1 MRSTAQL
8 FTGPLRFT
16 AVGQKSSE
24 VKMANKKHVRCSECG
39 LKRKSAGHDEGEDH
53 IRRKAWKASK
63 AAQKKAS
70 TV

>member
-1 MRSTAQL
+1 
-8 FTGPLRFT
+8 
-16 AVGQKSSE
+16 
-24 VKMANKKHVRCSECG
+24 MANKKHVRCSECG